1 MVLLTTIPRLPL
13 LWLSLSLS
21 RFYVDRRGAIG
32 NARACIPAGA
42 HPMETFTIKATVPGE
57 LITDLQNAGKV
68 LDPLSSNNHKDPSQ
82 VAWWNGDV
90 YTYTKT
96 FAHTAAA
103 AAGRTLL
110 VFDGIKLGAVVTLNG
125 TMTST
130 SI

>member
-1 MVLLTTIPRLPL
+1 
-13 LWLSLSLS
+13 
-21 RFYVDRRGAIG
+21 
-32 NARACIPAGA
+32 
-42 HPMETFTIKATVPGE
+42 METFTIKATVPGE